1 MRKLRITFNTIDFQN
16 KIRVRY
22 AELVVANSEGGDI
35 TSLHQKLQNAIE
47 LGKSEAL
54 MNIKHLAEA

>member
-1 MRKLRITFNTIDFQN
+1 MKKLRITFNTIDFQN
-16 KIRVRY
+16 KIRVRH
-22 AELVVANSEGGDI
+22 AELVVANSEGSNI

-47 LGKSEAL
+47 LGKSESL

>member
-1 MRKLRITFNTIDFQN
+1 MRKLRITFNTIDFHN

-22 AELVVANSEGGDI
+22 AELVVANSEGSNI
-35 TSLHQKLQNAIE
+35 TSLHQRLQNAIE